1 MTLATAAAIDTAS
14 EARSAMYGA
23 LSRAWGFPDRE
34 LHACLQDGSFRDEVA
49 AIAAGLPYALDA
61 SDIERL
67 AAVDDYVD
75 VQAEYIR
82 LFDVGAVRPPCP
94 LYGGEWGMPRR
105 RSMED
110 ALRFYQY
117 FGLKLNADERELP
130 DHATVQ
136 FEFMQV
142 MAFTEG
148 TARARDAD
156 TGALLRAERD
166 FLARHLGRWWPLLRG
181 KVATLEPLPFYDALT
196 ALTDA
201 FVAEDARYLK
211 QLVRGLPVPDG
222 DD

>member
-1 MTLATAAAIDTAS
+1 MTLATAAEIDAAS

-23 LSRAWGFPDRE
+23 LAHAWEFPDRE
-34 LHACLQDGSFRDEVA
+34 SHARLQDGSFRDEVA
-49 AIAAGLPYALDA
+49 AIVAGLPYD
-61 SDIERL
+61 L
-67 AAVDDYVD
+67 AADDVDRLTAADEYVD

-117 FGLKLNADERELP
+117 FGLKLSADQRELP

-156 TGALLRAERD
+156 AGALLRAERD

-201 FVAEDARYLK
+201 FLAEDARYLK
-211 QLVRGLPVPDG
+211 QLVRGLPVPNS